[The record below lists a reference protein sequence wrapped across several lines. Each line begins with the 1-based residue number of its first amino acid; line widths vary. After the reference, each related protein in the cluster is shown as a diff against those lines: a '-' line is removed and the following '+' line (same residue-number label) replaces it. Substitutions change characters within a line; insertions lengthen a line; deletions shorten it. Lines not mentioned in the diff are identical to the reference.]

1 MQPFRRHP
9 SRTHCRTRHDR
20 DLRETYLRTKH
31 PWAPTE
37 RQRADFLE
45 ILKKSRG
52 QPVGLEERAPSV
64 AGDPQ
69 FREWWAT
76 YLRMG
81 ASPGA
86 AVALTQM
93 NAEIDVRN
101 VLPSIRVPTLVIHRK
116 GDECLKVEEGRY
128 VAARIPGA
136 KYVELEGRDHLPF
149 VGDQDAILDEVEE
162 FLTGARPERL
172 IDRVLT
178 TILFVLFD
186 DDDSSASL
194 QQRAEV
200 KELQRNCVRR
210 DLTMFKGREIEMTDA
225 PFFAT
230 FDGPARGIRCALAIT
245 DSVARLG
252 LRVRAGLHT
261 GECDVFGEQIGGGT
275 VQFGEAVAQLAGSG
289 EVLISQTVKDL
300 VAGSGIQLEARAAQ
314 TFAALPSEW
323 QCSPSAA

>member
-1 MQPFRRHP
+1 M
-9 SRTHCRTRHDR
+9 
-20 DLRETYLRTKH
+20 
-31 PWAPTE
+31 
-37 RQRADFLE
+37 
-45 ILKKSRG
+45 
-52 QPVGLEERAPSV
+52 

-210 DLTMFKGREIEMTDA
+210 DLTMLKG
-225 PFFAT
+225 
-230 FDGPARGIRCALAIT
+230 G
-245 DSVARLG
+245 RL
-252 LRVRAGLHT
+252 
-261 GECDVFGEQIGGGT
+261 
-275 VQFGEAVAQLAGSG
+275 
-289 EVLISQTVKDL
+289 K
-300 VAGSGIQLEARAAQ
+300 
-314 TFAALPSEW
+314 
-323 QCSPSAA
+323 